1 MQSEAEAKAC
11 CADLYQSDIARLIM
25 GDTLHP
31 GGLGLTNKLGRLMG
45 LQPGEL
51 VADLASARGESA
63 QALGRVF
70 HCSVLGVE
78 FGAQAVRH
86 ASRVAA
92 AGSRAHFVL
101 GDAECL
107 PLRSGVFDAAVCE
120 CSMSLFINKAQAVAE
135 TARLLKPGGR
145 FGLSDVTIEPGAL
158 PPELEG
164 ELGQVLCLTSALTSG
179 GYVDLLEDGGFTV
192 TERLD
197 TSDEIVKILDEVESK
212 MATFLAFQ
220 RLGGSVSGGAPGGG
234 GQLERSP
241 ELIAKIREMVSTGE
255 LGYWL
260 FVGEKPGETG
270 ARGEK
275 PP

>member
-11 CADLYQSDIARLIM
+11 CADLYRSDLARLVM

-31 GGLGLTNKLGRLMG
+31 GGLGLTNRLGRLMG
-45 LQPGEL
+45 LRSGDL

-70 HCSVLGVE
+70 RCDVLGVE
-78 FGAQAVRH
+78 FGAEAVRDAH
-86 ASRVAA
+86 QSAPA
-92 AGSRAHFVL
+92 AGRAHFVR

-107 PLRSGVFDAAVCE
+107 PLRSGAFDAAVCE

-135 TARLLKPGGR
+135 TARLLRPGGR
-145 FGLSDVTIEPGAL
+145 FGLSDVTIEPGSL

-164 ELGQVLCLTSALTSG
+164 ELGQVLCLTSALTAD
-179 GYVDLLEDGGFTV
+179 GYVELLEAGGFTV

-197 TSDEIVKILDEVESK
+197 ASGEIVKVLDEVGSK
-212 MATFLAFQ
+212 LAAFLAFQ
-220 RLGGSVSGGAPGGG
+220 RLSGAVAGDPNGGQS
-234 GQLERSP
+234 QLERSP
-241 ELIAKIREMVSTGE
+241 ELVAKIREMVDAGK

-260 FVGEKPGETG
+260 FVGEK
-270 ARGEK
+270 RG
-275 PP
+275 